1 MSGGAGVGALLPD
14 PPSVEST
21 LSATLVTAKR
31 PRLTGELTGL
41 LAEDASEAVDEATVS
56 TLRHGTKQQKD
67 TEGTGG
73 KTFKGYKETVSC
85 IDVEK

>member
-31 PRLTGELTGL
+31 PRLTGELMGL
-41 LAEDASEAVDEATVS
+41 LAVEASEAVDKVMVTS
-56 TLRHGTKQQKD
+56 LRHGKRQQ
-67 TEGTGG
+67 E
-73 KTFKGYKETVSC
+73 EMESN
-85 IDVEK
+85 